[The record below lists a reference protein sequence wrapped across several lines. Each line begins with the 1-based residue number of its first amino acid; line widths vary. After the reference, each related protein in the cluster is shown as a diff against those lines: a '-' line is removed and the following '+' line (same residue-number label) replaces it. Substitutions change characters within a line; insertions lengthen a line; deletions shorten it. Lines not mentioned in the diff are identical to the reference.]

1 MKIRPVGATLFHAD
15 GRTDMT
21 KLRVTFRNFAKASKI
36 VNSRIKLAATVVQ
49 VPSTVA
55 HLFKCTAPRGPSA
68 QHGAKY
74 TCVQK
79 CAYCVSAALI
89 KLCVTR
95 DEPTDD
101 TGHECPTCDLPV
113 SVT

>member
-1 MKIRPVGATLFHAD
+1 MRTD

-21 KLRVTFRNFAKASKI
+21 KVRVTFRNFAKAPKNI
-36 VNSRIKLAATVVQ
+36 NSRIKLVATMVQ

-55 HLFKCTAPRGPSA
+55 DLFKGMAPRGPSA
-68 QHGAKY
+68 LHCAKY

-89 KLCVTR
+89 KLCLTR

-101 TGHECPTCDLPV
+101 TGHACPTCDPPA